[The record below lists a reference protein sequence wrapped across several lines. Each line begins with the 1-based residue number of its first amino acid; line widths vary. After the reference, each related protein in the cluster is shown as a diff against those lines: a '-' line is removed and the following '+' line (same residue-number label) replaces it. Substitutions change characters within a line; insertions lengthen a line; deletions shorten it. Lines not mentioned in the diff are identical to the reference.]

1 MSREISSLS
10 YTIKATEQQL
20 SIEYISFLQNYKA
33 TETRAKQTMP
43 DPKRVSGALIDVAKH
58 LGNLQLRVREK
69 MKGMVQYG
77 HNAQPLNR
85 NKVRG
90 RSSAQVLLM
99 DAKSYN
105 SWIGILL

>member
-20 SIEYISFLQNYKA
+20 SIEDISFLQNYKA
-33 TETRAKQTMP
+33 TETRAKQTLP

-69 MKGMVQYG
+69 MKGMVQYCKYCNDPG
-77 HNAQPLNR
+77 FISAEIDCAIVDR
-85 NKVRG
+85 ITIMS
-90 RSSAQVLLM
+90 RS
-99 DAKSYN
+99 
-105 SWIGILL
+105 

>member
-69 MKGMVQYG
+69 MKGMVQY
-77 HNAQPLNR
+77 AP
-85 NKVRG
+85 V
-90 RSSAQVLLM
+90 
-99 DAKSYN
+99 
-105 SWIGILL
+105 ILDPNTADTGLILSEDLTSMRH